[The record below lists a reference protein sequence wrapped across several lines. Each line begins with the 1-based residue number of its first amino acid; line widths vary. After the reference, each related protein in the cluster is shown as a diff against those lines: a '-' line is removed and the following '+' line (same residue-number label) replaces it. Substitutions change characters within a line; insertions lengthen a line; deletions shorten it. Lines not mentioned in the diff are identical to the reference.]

1 MNIDEQVEKVR
12 VRVTVNT
19 ALSFRNSQTPAKEKS
34 KTCFRKISQR
44 LLGPCLL
51 HCLSMKTASH
61 CHSVWQ
67 GEKKWRSA
75 SLGRLVVNKV
85 HRTCF
90 TLRESD
96 LCAAYPWAGGH
107 GAPRGEHIGEAV
119 NEWKKPSS
127 GSRIQIHREKLL
139 SRCILNTRTWLGW
152 RRQSSLFGFFGG
164 FVCIF

>member
-1 MNIDEQVEKVR
+1 M
-12 VRVTVNT
+12 TVNT
-19 ALSFRNSQTPAKEKS
+19 AFLFRNSQTPAKERS
-34 KTCFRKISQR
+34 KTCFRKSSQR

-51 HCLSMKTASH
+51 DCLLMKVASR

-67 GEKKWRSA
+67 GEKKRQSA
-75 SLGRLVVNKV
+75 FQGRLAVSEVCD
-85 HRTCF
+85 TSF

-96 LCAAYPWAGGH
+96 LCTVYPWARGH
-107 GAPRGEHIGEAV
+107 WAPRRECIKEAV
-119 NEWKKPSS
+119 NDWKKPSL
-127 GSRIQIHREKLL
+127 GSRIQIHQEKML